1 MSRIG
6 KKPIDIPS
14 GVTVTISPDNVV
26 EVKGPKGTL
35 TQAIDPHMEI
45 SQEDNQIIIQRSDD
59 KKNTRASHG
68 LSRSLVANMVEGVA
82 NGYQKELEIVGTGY
96 RAAKNGNKLSL
107 TLGFSHPL
115 ELDAPEGI
123 TVEDPSANK
132 ITISGADKQKVGAY
146 AAYIRSFRS
155 PEPYKGKGIKYV
167 DEPIRRKVGK
177 TGK

>member
-45 SQEDNQIIIQRSDD
+45 SQEDGQIIIQRSDD
-59 KKNTRASHG
+59 KKKTRASHG

-123 TVEDPSANK
+123 TVEVPSANK
-132 ITISGADKQKVGAY
+132 ITIFGADKQKVGAY
-146 AAYIRSFRS
+146 AAYVRSFRS
-155 PEPYKGKGIKYV
+155 PEPYKGKGVKYV
-167 DEPIRRKVGK
+167 DEHIRRKVGK

>member
-6 KKPIDIPS
+6 KKPIDIPN

-123 TVEDPSANK
+123 TVEVPSANK

-167 DEPIRRKVGK
+167 DEHIRRKVGK

>member
-14 GVTVTISPDNVV
+14 GVTVNISPDNVV

-35 TQAIDPHMEI
+35 TQAIDANMEI
-45 SQEDNQIIIQRSDD
+45 TQENDQLTIKRSDD
-59 KKNTRASHG
+59 KKQTRATHG
-68 LSRSLVANMVEGVA
+68 LSRSLVANMIDGVTK
-82 NGYQKELEIVGTGY
+82 GYQKELEIVGTGY

-115 ELDAPEGI
+115 DIEAPEGI
-123 TVEDPSANK
+123 TVEVPSANK
-132 ITISGADKQKVGAY
+132 ITISGADKQQVGAY
-146 AAYIRSFRS
+146 AAYIRNFRS

-167 DEPIRRKVGK
+167 DEHIRRKVGK